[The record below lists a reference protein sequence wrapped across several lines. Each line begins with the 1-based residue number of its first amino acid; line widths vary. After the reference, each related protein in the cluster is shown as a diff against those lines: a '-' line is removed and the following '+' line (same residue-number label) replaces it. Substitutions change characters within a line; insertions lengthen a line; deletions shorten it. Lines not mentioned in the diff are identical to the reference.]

1 MFPEIIPEGEVIEV
15 GNDFRLVHIGEKTWV
30 LFYKATAD
38 YQISLTGSSTNY
50 DAQIPFN
57 FRIEYIII
65 CADDATSK
73 DIDVYVMPI
82 VASQLTYPPRILNKS
97 SDTVTDRLVEYGR
110 PYKFPTHG
118 VIRFTLN
125 GTATK
130 KIFVLACLQRLG
142 K

>member
-1 MFPEIIPEGEVIEV
+1 MFPEMVAEAEVIEV
-15 GNDFRLVHIGEKTWV
+15 GNDFRLVFIGEKTWI

-38 YQISLTGSSTNY
+38 YQVSLTGSSENH
-50 DAQIPFN
+50 DAEIPFP

-65 CADDATSK
+65 CADDATAK
-73 DIDVYVMPI
+73 DIDIYVMPM
-82 VASQLTYPPRILNKS
+82 VASQLAYPPRLFNAS

-110 PYKFPTHG
+110 QYKFPKG
-118 VIRFTLN
+118 SVIRFTFN

-130 KIFVLACLQRLG
+130 KIFPLACLQRLG

>member
-1 MFPEIIPEGEVIEV
+1 MYPELKEQVIDV
-15 GNDFRLVHIGEKTWV
+15 GNDFRLVYIGEKTYI

-38 YQISLTGSSTNY
+38 YQISLTGASVNY
-50 DAQIPFN
+50 DAEIPFG

-65 CADDATSK
+65 CADDATAK
-73 DIDVYVMPI
+73 DIDIYVTPML
-82 VASQLTYPPRILNKS
+82 ASQLTYPPRVFS
-97 SDTVTDRLVEYGR
+97 SAGDVLTDQIVELGR
-110 PYKFPTHG
+110 PYKYPIAS

>member
-1 MFPEIIPEGEVIEV
+1 MFRLPQKKEEVIDV
-15 GNDFRLVHIGEKTWV
+15 GNDFRLVYIGEKTYI

-38 YQISLTGSSTNY
+38 YQISLTGSSENH
-50 DAQIPFN
+50 DAQIPFP

-65 CADDATSK
+65 CADDATAK
-73 DIDVYVMPI
+73 DIDIYVMPM
-82 VASQLTYPPRILNKS
+82 VASQLAYPPRIFS
-97 SDTVTDRLVEYGR
+97 ASTDTVTDRLLEYGR
-110 PYKFPTHG
+110 EYKAPLHS

>member
-1 MFPEIIPEGEVIEV
+1 MVEEPLEEEVIEV
-15 GNDFRLVHIGEKTWV
+15 GNDFRLVYIGEKTWV

-50 DAQIPFN
+50 DAQIPFP

-65 CADDATSK
+65 CADDATAK
-73 DIDVYVMPI
+73 DIDIYIMPML
-82 VASQLTYPPRILNKS
+82 ATQLSYPPRILSKS

-110 PYKFPTHG
+110 PYKFPHS

-130 KIFVLACLQRLG
+130 KIFLLVGLQRLG